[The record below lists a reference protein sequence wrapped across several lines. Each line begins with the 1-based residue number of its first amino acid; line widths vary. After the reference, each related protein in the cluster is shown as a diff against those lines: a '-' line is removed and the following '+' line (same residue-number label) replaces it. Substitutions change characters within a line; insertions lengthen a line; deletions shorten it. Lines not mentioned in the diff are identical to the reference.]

1 MFELCATQNNDRRLS
16 GKQKEL
22 IVQFA
27 ETERHNSD
35 TKVNGLTDRGKNTR
49 DKKCLL
55 YFGHQKVRE
64 KMTQENSKAFS
75 EK

>member
-1 MFELCATQNNDRRLS
+1 MCAAQNNDRRLS

-27 ETERHNSD
+27 ETERHSSD
-35 TKVNGLTDRGKNTR
+35 TKIDGVTDRGKNMR
-49 DKKCLL
+49 DKNFLL
-55 YFGHQKVRE
+55 HYGHQKVRGE
-64 KMTQENSKAFS
+64 ITQEKNEAFS